1 MTGQDWRGEYLA
13 MVVDC
18 EHRRDL
24 LDDWESTFVDSLRAK
39 FDRALFVPSP
49 NQVAKLGEVWERVT
63 QKRPAVMGL
72 HGGQADLF

>member
-49 NQVAKLGEVWERVT
+49 NQVAKLEAIWERVT
-63 QKRPAVMGL
+63 EERPTVTDL
-72 HGGQADLF
+72 HGRQADLF

>member
-18 EHRRDL
+18 EQRRDL
-24 LDDWESTFVDSLRAK
+24 LDDWESGFVDSLRAK

-49 NQVAKLGEVWERVT
+49 NQVAKLEAVWERVT
-63 QKRPAVMGL
+63 DERPVVTGA
-72 HGGQADLF
+72 HGGQVDLF